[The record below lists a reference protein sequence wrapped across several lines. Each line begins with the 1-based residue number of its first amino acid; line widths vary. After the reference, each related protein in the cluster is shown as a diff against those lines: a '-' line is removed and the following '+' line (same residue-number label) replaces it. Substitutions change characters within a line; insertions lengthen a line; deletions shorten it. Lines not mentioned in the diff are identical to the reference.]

1 MNRRNRITFSCFIPV
16 LILGNLLFSS
26 QGNPAGS
33 FKVQFGKAGI
43 TSLKRANDKYD
54 TEYIARNRVLG
65 HVNVRYKMGENEWRQ
80 FSTADTQEQV
90 PAAARRR
97 AGSGVAIQT

>member
-1 MNRRNRITFSCFIPV
+1 M
-16 LILGNLLFSS
+16 LGNLLFSS

-33 FKVQFGKAGI
+33 FKVQFGPAGI

-80 FSTADTQEQV
+80 FSTADTKNKFRQLRGDATD
-90 PAAARRR
+90 PAPQYSVLESN
-97 AGSGVAIQT
+97 GSMANDETS